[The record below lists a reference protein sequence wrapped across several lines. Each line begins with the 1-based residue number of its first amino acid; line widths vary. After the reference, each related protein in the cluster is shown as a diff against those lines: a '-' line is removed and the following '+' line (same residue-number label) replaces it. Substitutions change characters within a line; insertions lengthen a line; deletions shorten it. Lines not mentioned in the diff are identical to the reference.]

1 MGLLPVREQ
10 LPDGN
15 DGCDQLVGYVLVIGV
30 IVLAAWAAVWFGGLW
45 LIGS

>member
-1 MGLLPVREQ
+1 MGLLPVREE
-10 LPDGN
+10 LPDDN
-15 DGCDQLVGYVLVIGV
+15 DGCDQVIGYVIVIGV